1 MNAINPAQSQRIG
14 AEIYSQ
20 GCRLDC
26 AADRL
31 ADPWGRL
38 QRERLQR
45 IARERFASSGV
56 RYDD

>member
-1 MNAINPAQSQRIG
+1 MNVITPAQSQKIG

-26 AADRL
+26 AADLL

-38 QRERLQR
+38 HRERLQR
-45 IARERFASSGV
+45 IARERFEMLGLEP
-56 RYDD
+56 RQ